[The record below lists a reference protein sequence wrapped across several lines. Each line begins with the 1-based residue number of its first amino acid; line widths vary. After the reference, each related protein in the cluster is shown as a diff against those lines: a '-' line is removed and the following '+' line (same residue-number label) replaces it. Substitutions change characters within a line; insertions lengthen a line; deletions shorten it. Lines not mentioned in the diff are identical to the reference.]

1 MTPNASIHLAVRSTS
16 ELRLVCGA
24 WNDGINWTTVPSA
37 VTCPECACLAR
48 APRTEGRLEL
58 GDRPPIATIP
68 SPQEGTE
75 INILTPFVAKFSEGT
90 SLTPVERRE
99 VLHIAQGFAMKDSAA
114 VLGISVETIRARRKR
129 IYKKVRVSGSGEL
142 ICTLLGL
149 SLGMLAR
156 GERIEPEPVA
166 PTEPQESLRDAR
178 RGLRAR

>member
-68 SPQEGTE
+68 SPQEGAE

-114 VLGISVETIRARRKR
+114 VVGISVETIRVRRKR
-129 IYKKVRVSGSGEL
+129 IYKKVRVSGSVEL
-142 ICTLLGL
+142 ISTLLGL

-156 GERIEPEPVA
+156 GERIESEPVA
-166 PTEPQESLRDAR
+166 PTEPQESLRAPPP
-178 RGLRAR
+178 LVAN